1 MSAVD
6 RDPDE
11 DSRDS
16 VDHLIVSLRA
26 YVTRAPTKAK
36 RSKGEE
42 KPGQRPA
49 GKKQF
54 PPRIPPSDW
63 VLVFDCETR
72 TTPDRRLR
80 FGAYQ
85 LRNKGRLF
93 ERGAFYEPEVLSAED
108 LTVLSKVVEEESETS
123 DGERVRLLTRDQFVD
138 SVLYGS
144 GRDVGAQIV
153 GFNLPFDISR
163 LAIDHAS
170 ARRSI
175 RGGFS
180 FQLSGKEG
188 RANVAI
194 KHLSQKAALI
204 RFTGEKSEK
213 TEEVDEIDPDTPHES
228 EEPGDPDRGYFV
240 DVKTLAAAL
249 TSSSHSLASLSELLD
264 VPTKKADSEEHG
276 GPLTPD
282 YVRYGLRDVQT
293 TWECFDALAQRFTS
307 FGLDEAGAYDLYSEA
322 SLGKAYLKTMKIA
335 RWRDLQPKFPP
346 QMIGQILSA
355 YYGGRA
361 EVHIRR
367 QIVPVI
373 HCDFLSMYPTVCT
386 LMGLWNFV
394 RARGVIY
401 REDTERVRAM
411 IATPREELAEQLRHK
426 PIWSELTALVQVA
439 PDRDLFPVRAKYPD
453 AETANIGLNELSSDD
468 PIWFTLADV
477 LAAKVLTRRTPTIV
491 KAIRFDPKG
500 KQAGLKPVVVA
511 GETIDPTTQDFYRQ
525 LIIHRNKLKAEAKS
539 ATGATKAALESD
551 QQAIKILANA
561 TSYGIFVELNVE
573 DYKTAKTMIA
583 NGAEGQPFEQEFAE
597 QTFKQLEGF
606 GSYGFPESHA
616 ASFALIAYASSWVKC
631 WHPDIFCA
639 TLLNSQ
645 PMGFYAPAQIVRDAQ
660 AHGVEIRP
668 ICINASRWDCTLE
681 PTADEGL
688 FAVRLGMRMV
698 KGLADAHAAAILAA
712 RADRPFQSV
721 DDLWRRAGVPS
732 ASLVQL
738 AEADA
743 FLPALGL
750 VRREALWAIKAL
762 RDEPLPLFAAAAAR
776 EDEPVS
782 EIIEPIA
789 ALRPMTAGS
798 EVVEDYGHVGLTLR
812 QHPVTFL
819 RGDLAARRIVTCTQ
833 AMNARDGRWLEAAG
847 LVLVRQRP
855 GSAKGVMFITLE
867 DETGIANPVV
877 WPQVFE
883 TFRRVVMSGSMI
895 AVRGRIQR
903 EGEVVHLVA
912 HRLVDLSAELAT
924 VGSRDAAFPLSHGRG
939 DETTHAGGGPDPREH
954 SPKGWR
960 TRDIYVPDL
969 HIDSSSRRAGTSTEA
984 GRRKPLRSDLR
995 CGGSR
1000 ETV

>member
-1 MSAVD
+1 MNAVD
-6 RDPDE
+6 RDPDD

-36 RSKGEE
+36 KSKAEE
-42 KPGQRPA
+42 KRGQRPA

-63 VLVFDCETR
+63 VLIFDCETR
-72 TTPDRRLR
+72 TTPDQRLR

-85 LRNKGRLF
+85 LRNRGRLF

-108 LTVLSKVVEEESETS
+108 LTVLSEVVAEESEAS

-138 SVLYGS
+138 QVLYGY

-163 LAIDHAS
+163 LAIDHDS
-170 ARRSI
+170 ARRSM

-180 FQLSGKEG
+180 FKLSEKEG
-188 RANVAI
+188 RAHVAV

-204 RFTGEKSEK
+204 RFTGEKP
-213 TEEVDEIDPDTPHES
+213 EEAEDDAAEIDPNTPHES
-228 EEPGDPDRGYFV
+228 EVPADPDRGYFV

-264 VPTKKADSEEHG
+264 VPTKKTDSEEHG

-293 TWECFDALAQRFTS
+293 TWECFDAVARRFAS
-307 FGLDEAGAYDLYSEA
+307 FGLDETGAYDLYSEA

-335 RWRDLQPKFPP
+335 RWRDLQPKFPS

-401 REDTERVRAM
+401 RDDTDQARAL
-411 IATPREELAEQLRHK
+411 IEASREELMKGLRHK

-477 LAAKVLTRRTPTIV
+477 LAAKVLTDRTPTIV
-491 KAIRFDPKG
+491 RAIRFDPKG

-525 LIIHRNKLKAEAKS
+525 LIIHRNKLKAEANT

-583 NGAEGQPFEQEFAE
+583 NGAEGQPFKFRSKSFEKPGQYFHPLLGTLITGAARLMLALAERQVLEQGLDWAFCDTDSIAIANADNLPFEEFKARALRVHE
-597 QTFKQLEGF
+597 WFENLNPYGERRSILQLEKVNFPPGEDGALAALDPPLCFAVSAKRYVLFNRKDGQPIIRKASGHGLGHLLAPYDEPPAYRRERIKRVGVPLWQEDLWKEVIRAAESETPDQTRFLAMKGF
-606 GSYGFPESHA
+606 DAPA
-616 ASFALIAYASSWVKC
+616 ASPYA
-631 WHPDIFCA
+631 A
-639 TLLNSQ
+639 TTPELL
-645 PMGFYAPAQIVRDAQ
+645 
-660 AHGVEIRP
+660 
-668 ICINASRWDCTLE
+668 RWFKSYNE
-681 PTADEGL
+681 
-688 FAVRLGMRMV
+688 
-698 KGLADAHAAAILAA
+698 
-712 RADRPFQSV
+712 
-721 DDLWRRAGVPS
+721 
-732 ASLVQL
+732 
-738 AEADA
+738 
-743 FLPALGL
+743 
-750 VRREALWAIKAL
+750 
-762 RDEPLPLFAAAAAR
+762 
-776 EDEPVS
+776 
-782 EIIEPIA
+782 
-789 ALRPMTAGS
+789 
-798 EVVEDYGHVGLTLR
+798 
-812 QHPVTFL
+812 
-819 RGDLAARRIVTCTQ
+819 
-833 AMNARDGRWLEAAG
+833 
-847 LVLVRQRP
+847 RQRP
-855 GSAKGVMFITLE
+855 GERVFPFGFLLSLQAKSRPQMAK
-867 DETGIANPVV
+867 DEPEALSNEL
-877 WPQVFE
+877 W
-883 TFRRVVMSGSMI
+883 RRRAPRPAAPYFKRATAAAEHAFDRERGSENSC
-895 AVRGRIQR
+895 V
-903 EGEVVHLVA
+903 
-912 HRLVDLSAELAT
+912 LVDVSW
-924 VGSRDAAFPLSHGRG
+924 SQ
-939 DETTHAGGGPDPREH
+939 PR
-954 SPKGWR
+954 P
-960 TRDIYVPDL
+960 IP
-969 HIDSSSRRAGTSTEA
+969 
-984 GRRKPLRSDLR
+984 PPP
-995 CGGSR
+995 
-1000 ETV
+1000 